1 MAIYH
6 LSMQIISRSKGQ
18 SAVASASYRSG
29 ERLEDERTGEVKFYK
44 RDVQPETMIL
54 APSNSPEW
62 IQDRERLWNEVEK
75 IEKRKDSQLARE
87 MNIALPRELSN
98 EQQRELIKTFVQDE
112 FVKKGMVADIAIHRD
127 DKENPHAHVMLTMR
141 TIDKEGFGKKN
152 RDWNAD
158 FANSKENSRGFVKS
172 SENCL
177 DVRERWANHANKAL
191 EKEGVQER
199 ISHLSNEARGVE
211 QLPTVHLGHVAHQM
225 EKRGVQTERGNINR
239 EVQDYNK
246 NVVELDKY
254 KAEKKNLEQQREKG
268 KYLTPS
274 EKADIKEATKSV
286 KGFVTLDKIK
296 DRKAQI
302 DKWEQSIEKQASFTE
317 WKDSKFKEAGD
328 HLHQMDQIQN
338 QVKRLENDIKNIN
351 WFNPLKLK
359 ENRQTKE
366 RAEQAIEK
374 FQKDYSYHD
383 KKLNY
388 HREKLSFST
397 KEEFM
402 DQRRTFQEEKEKQVS
417 THFKQKEQIQS
428 ERQVLDKAEKALKQ
442 GEIRQITAPYPEL
455 KTASSFMKYE
465 DALKIK
471 SINEKAGQVV
481 PLSQI
486 KAEIKERTEAI
497 EKAQSHLQTL
507 AKENQ
512 KSATAAT
519 HFKHLEAVST
529 KIEKYENNPLMKGK
543 MLFSKTAKEEYR
555 QALSDRERLTKNLE
569 SLGFSDKT
577 NFDKH
582 REKLD
587 LAMDKKP
594 LIENT
599 IQEADQGKGNEFN
612 LGFLQAAVQGVE
624 EAQKKEQFE
633 RQRQERQK
641 AKQKHKSQ
649 ENVLER

>member
-6 LSMQIISRSKGQ
+6 FSAKVISRAKGQ

-44 RDVQPETMIL
+44 RNVQPETMIL
-54 APSNSPEW
+54 APSHSPEW
-62 IQDRERLWNEVEK
+62 VQDRERLWNEVEK
-75 IEKRKDSQLARE
+75 AEKRVNSQVARE
-87 MNIALPRELSN
+87 INIALPKELSN
-98 EQQRELIKTFVQDE
+98 DHQKELIRDYVQKE
-112 FVKKGMVADIAIHRD
+112 FVNKGMVADVAIHRD
-127 DKENPHAHVMLTMR
+127 DKENPHAHVMLTTR
-141 TIDKEGFGKKN
+141 EISEQGFTVKN
-152 RDWNAD
+152 REWND
-158 FANSKENSRGFVKS
+158 KKLLEQW
-172 SENCL
+172 
-177 DVRERWANHANKAL
+177 REQWATHANKAL

-328 HLHQMDQIQN
+328 HFHQMDQIQN

-359 ENRQTKE
+359 ENRQIKE

-383 KKLNY
+383 KKLDY

-397 KEEFM
+397 KEEFV
-402 DQRRTFQEEKEKQVS
+402 DQRRTFQEEKEKQVT

-428 ERQVLDKAEKALKQ
+428 EHQVLDKAEKALKQ
-442 GEIRQITAPYPEL
+442 GEIRQITGPYPEL

-481 PLSQI
+481 PLNQI

-497 EKAQSHLQTL
+497 EKAQTHLQTL

-543 MLFSKTAKEEYR
+543 MLFSKGAKEEYR

-599 IQEADQGKGNEFN
+599 IQEAEQGKGNEFN

>member
-6 LSMQIISRSKGQ
+6 FSAKVISRAKGQ

-44 RDVQPETMIL
+44 RNVQPETMIL
-54 APSNSPEW
+54 APSHSPEW
-62 IQDRERLWNEVEK
+62 VQDRERLWNEVEK
-75 IEKRKDSQLARE
+75 AEKRVNSQLARE
-87 MNIALPRELSN
+87 INIALPKELSN
-98 EQQRELIKTFVQDE
+98 DHQKELIRDYVQKE
-112 FVKKGMVADIAIHRD
+112 FVSKGMIADVAIHRD
-127 DKENPHAHVMLTMR
+127 DKENPHAHVMLTTR
-141 TIDKEGFGKKN
+141 EISEQGFTVKN
-152 RDWNAD
+152 REWND
-158 FANSKENSRGFVKS
+158 KKLLEQW
-172 SENCL
+172 
-177 DVRERWANHANKAL
+177 REQWATHANKAL

-211 QLPTVHLGHVAHQM
+211 QLPTVHLGHIAHQM

-328 HLHQMDQIQN
+328 HFHQMDQIQN

-366 RAEQAIEK
+366 RAEKAIEK

-383 KKLNY
+383 KKLDY

-402 DQRRTFQEEKEKQVS
+402 DQRRTFQEEKEKQVT

-428 ERQVLDKAEKALKQ
+428 ERQVLEKAEKALKQ

-455 KTASSFMKYE
+455 KTASPFMKYE

-543 MLFSKTAKEEYR
+543 MLFSKGAKEEYR

>member
-6 LSMQIISRSKGQ
+6 FSAKVISRAKGQ

-29 ERLEDERTGEVKFYK
+29 ERLKDERTGEVKFYK
-44 RDVQPETMIL
+44 RNVQPETMIL
-54 APSNSPEW
+54 APSHSPEW
-62 IQDRERLWNEVEK
+62 VQDRERLWNEVEK
-75 IEKRKDSQLARE
+75 VEKRVNSQLARE
-87 MNIALPRELSN
+87 INIALPKELSN
-98 EQQRELIKTFVQDE
+98 VYQKELIRDYVQKE
-112 FVKKGMVADIAIHRD
+112 FISKGMVADVAIHRD
-127 DKENPHAHVMLTMR
+127 DKENPHAHVMLTTR
-141 TIDKEGFGKKN
+141 EISEQGFTVKN
-152 RDWNAD
+152 REWND
-158 FANSKENSRGFVKS
+158 KKLLEQW
-172 SENCL
+172 
-177 DVRERWANHANKAL
+177 REQWATHANKAL

-199 ISHLSNEARGVE
+199 ISHLSNEARGIE
-211 QLPTVHLGHVAHQM
+211 QLPTVHLGHIAHQM
-225 EKRGVQTERGNINR
+225 EKRGVQTERGSINR

-274 EKADIKEATKSV
+274 EKTDIKEAAKSI
-286 KGFVTLDKIK
+286 KSFVTLDKIK

-302 DKWEQSIEKQASFTE
+302 DKWEQSIAKQASFTE

-328 HLHQMDQIQN
+328 HFHQMDQIQN

-366 RAEQAIEK
+366 RAEQAIEE
-374 FQKDYSYHD
+374 FQKDYSYHE

-397 KEEFM
+397 KEEFI
-402 DQRRTFQEEKEKQVS
+402 DQRRTFQEEKEKQVT

-428 ERQVLDKAEKALKQ
+428 ERHVLDKAEKALKQ
-442 GEIRQITAPYPEL
+442 GDIRQIAAPYPEL
-455 KTASSFMKYE
+455 KTASPFMKYE

-512 KSATAAT
+512 RSATAAT
-519 HFKHLEAVST
+519 HFKHLEAVSS
-529 KIEKYENNPLMKGK
+529 KIEKYENSPLMKGK
-543 MLFSKTAKEEYR
+543 MLFSKGAKEEYR
-555 QALSDRERLTKNLE
+555 QALSDREHLTKNLE

-577 NFDKH
+577 SFDKH
-582 REKLD
+582 KEKID
-587 LAMDKKP
+587 LAMTKKP
-594 LIENT
+594 LIENS
-599 IQEADQGKGNEFN
+599 IQEADQGKDNEFN

-633 RQRQERQK
+633 LQRQERK
-641 AKQKHKSQ
+641 KNKQKNKYQ
-649 ENVLER
+649 ENVLEK

>member
-172 SENCL
+172 SESCL
-177 DVRERWANHANKAL
+177 DIRERWANHANKAL
-191 EKEGVQER
+191 EKEGVQEH
-199 ISHLSNEARGVE
+199 ISHLSNEARGIE

-239 EVQDYNK
+239 EVHDYNK

-274 EKADIKEATKSV
+274 ERADIKEATKSV

-302 DKWEQSIEKQASFTE
+302 DKWEQSIAKQASFTE

-328 HLHQMDQIQN
+328 HFHQIDQIQKKVN
-338 QVKRLENDIKNIN
+338 LLKNDIENIN
-351 WFNPLKLK
+351 WFNPFKLK
-359 ENRQTKE
+359 ENLQFKE
-366 RAEQAIEK
+366 RTEKAIEK
-374 FQKDYSYHD
+374 LQKDHSYHD
-383 KKLNY
+383 KKMDY

-402 DQRRTFQEEKEKQVS
+402 DQRKIFQKEKEKQVT
-417 THFKQKEQIQS
+417 THFKQKEKMQS
-428 ERQVLDKAEKALKQ
+428 ERHVLDKAKKALKQ

-471 SINEKAGQVV
+471 SINEQAGQVV
-481 PLSQI
+481 PLIQI
-486 KAEIKERTEAI
+486 KAEIKERTKTI
-497 EKAQSHLQTL
+497 EKAKYQLQVISR
-507 AKENQ
+507 ENQ
-512 KSATAAT
+512 RSATAAT

-529 KIEKYENNPLMKGK
+529 KIEKYENSRWMKGK
-543 MLFSKTAKEEYR
+543 KFFSEKAKEDYS
-555 QALSDRERLTKNLE
+555 QALSNRERLTKNLE

-577 NFDKH
+577 SFDKH
-582 REKLD
+582 KENVD
-587 LAMDKKP
+587 LVMNKRS
-594 LIENT
+594 LFENT
-599 IQEADQGKGNEFN
+599 IQEAEQGKGNEFN
-612 LGFLQAAVQGVE
+612 LGFLQAAVQGIE

-641 AKQKHKSQ
+641 NKQKKNTQ
-649 ENVLER
+649 ELIIER

>member
-6 LSMQIISRSKGQ
+6 FSAKVISRAKGQ

-44 RDVQPETMIL
+44 RNVQPETMIL
-54 APSNSPEW
+54 APSHSPEW
-62 IQDRERLWNEVEK
+62 VQDRERLWNEVEK
-75 IEKRKDSQLARE
+75 AEKRVNSQLARE
-87 MNIALPRELSN
+87 INIALPKELSN
-98 EQQRELIKTFVQDE
+98 DHQKELIHDYVQKE
-112 FVKKGMVADIAIHRD
+112 FVSKGMVADVAIHRD
-127 DKENPHAHVMLTMR
+127 DKENPHAHVMLTTR
-141 TIDKEGFGKKN
+141 EISEQGFTVKN
-152 RDWNAD
+152 REWND
-158 FANSKENSRGFVKS
+158 KKLLEQW
-172 SENCL
+172 
-177 DVRERWANHANKAL
+177 REQWANHANKAL

-246 NVVELDKY
+246 NIVELDKY

-328 HLHQMDQIQN
+328 HFHQMDQIQN

-402 DQRRTFQEEKEKQVS
+402 DQRRTFQEEKEKQVT
-417 THFKQKEQIQS
+417 THFKQKEQIKS
-428 ERQVLDKAEKALKQ
+428 ECQVLDKAEKALKQ